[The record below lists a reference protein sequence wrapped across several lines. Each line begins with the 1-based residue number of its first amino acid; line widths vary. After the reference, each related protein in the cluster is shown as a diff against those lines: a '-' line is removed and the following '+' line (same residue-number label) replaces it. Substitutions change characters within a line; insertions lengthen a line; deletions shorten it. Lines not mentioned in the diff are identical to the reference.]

1 MSAITAQSTALREVR
16 LYGALGKKF
25 GRSHRFNVQSPAE
38 AIAALKANYPAFEE
52 HMVVHSKPGYHV
64 FVDEANLGANDLATP
79 TARGTIKIVPVIAGR
94 GKGGLQILLGAAL
107 IAASFYVPGT
117 LAIAGVKASAVTMS
131 LGLGLVFGGVAQM
144 LTKSPSMTSLERPD
158 NRPSYA
164 FNGPV
169 NTTQPGNPVPICY
182 GRMIVGSQVVHAG
195 ISTDEIPVDWNTT
208 PEQPSTGSIGV

>member
-1 MSAITAQSTALREVR
+1 MREVR

-52 HMVVHSKPGYHV
+52 HMVAHSKPGYHV
-64 FVDEANLGANDLATP
+64 FVDEANLSAKDLATP

-94 GKGGLQILLGAAL
+94 GKGGLQILLGVAL
-107 IAASFYVPGT
+107 IAAAFWTGGASLAGST
-117 LAIAGVKASAVTMS
+117 LSATTAGGIALSMGA
-131 LGLGLVFGGVAQM
+131 GLIFGGVAQM
-144 LTKSPSMTSLERPD
+144 LTKSPAMQSLERPE

-169 NTTQPGNPVPICY
+169 QTTQPGNPVPICY
-182 GRMIVGSQVVHAG
+182 GELIVGSQVIHAG
-195 ISTDEIPVDWNTT
+195 ISTDEIPVDWNDE
-208 PEQPSTGSIGV
+208 PEYPNTGSVGI